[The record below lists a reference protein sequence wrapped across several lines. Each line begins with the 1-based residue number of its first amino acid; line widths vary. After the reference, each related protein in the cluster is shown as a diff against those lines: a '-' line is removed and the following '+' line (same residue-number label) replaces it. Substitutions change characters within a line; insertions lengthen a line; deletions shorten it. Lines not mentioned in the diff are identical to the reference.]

1 MTHAFRWLVVAVLTG
16 LSLNSC
22 TITKRLYTGGYH
34 VEWNKNYLT
43 QDKTQNEE
51 TLVSESSLDSANV
64 QVKNQFDR
72 KTEMNLSAKSNDLA
86 SYFQGANFA
95 QILHNGKEKGEE
107 LKTNLQNKVN
117 TSRNTFHS
125 KIENFKGQKRK
136 VNFGE
141 PMLRTPEEYLMGAL
155 WALLIGAVLVGIS
168 VLFIVV
174 IEVEGLSIGG
184 LFVFLILVLGFACIV
199 AVPILLLLALFSYLV
214 G

>member
-1 MTHAFRWLVVAVLTG
+1 MTHAFRWLVVAVVTG

-22 TITKRLYTGGYH
+22 TITKRQYTGGYH
-34 VEWNKNYLT
+34 VEWKKNYLT
-43 QDKTQNEE
+43 QDNTQNQE
-51 TLVSESSLDSANV
+51 TLVSESSLDSTNI
-64 QVKNQFDR
+64 QVENQFDR
-72 KTEMNLSAKSNDLA
+72 KTEMILSTKSKDLA
-86 SYFQGANFA
+86 SYFHGADFA
-95 QILHNGKEKGEE
+95 QLMQDSKEKGEV
-107 LKTNLQNKVN
+107 LKTNLQKKVN
-117 TSRNTFHS
+117 TSRTAFRS

-136 VNFGE
+136 VDFGE

-155 WALLIGAVLVGIS
+155 WALLIGAVLVGVS

-174 IEVEGLSIGG
+174 VEVEGLSIGG